1 MRKIEFRLGQPV
13 AFSQAVIRR
22 SGDQILT
29 AQARGVVV
37 AVATRRGMGGPMVS
51 VDWRGTYI
59 PHEDGGTVR
68 HIPGVNLTPILANGA
83 VFGD

>member
-1 MRKIEFRLGQPV
+1 
-13 AFSQAVIRR
+13 
-22 SGDQILT
+22 
-29 AQARGVVV
+29 
-37 AVATRRGMGGPMVS
+37 VS
-51 VDWRGTYI
+51 VDWHGTYI